1 MTLSLKVLVKP
12 HLNGPLYHFQSSPIL
27 IPYAFEYG
35 AWQCVGGVCVPLM
48 RAWASLN
55 STRTTMARQS
65 CQHVPTEIEYLFTRL
80 ARDTVSFLY
89 RSALVQFVEDSGRA
103 RLGL

>member
-1 MTLSLKVLVKP
+1 MRRRRMCPIDASL
-12 HLNGPLYHFQSSPIL
+12 
-27 IPYAFEYG
+27 
-35 AWQCVGGVCVPLM
+35 GV
-48 RAWASLN
+48 SLN

-80 ARDTVSFLY
+80 ARDTVFFLY
-89 RSALVQFVEDSGRA
+89 RSALVQFVEDAGRA